1 MKNLRLIL
9 ATGAVAALAGC
20 STVTTMAPIED
31 HAEVVTP
38 SAQSVP
44 VEEGKSTAVA
54 TPYLASEQATDSGRT
69 HTVVAGDTLYNI
81 GVRYGVNPRELAA
94 LNGISDP
101 TAMSL
106 GLVLKIPAS
115 AAKTAQVQTTAPAA
129 ETTVAGEAVVV
140 TAAEEAK
147 PAQEVK
153 PVTVEVAKR
162 LDTPDEAAQREL
174 AEAAKLRQAAAAGT
188 MTIPWP
194 AEGRVIADFTATRNA
209 GIDIAGNLGDPVK
222 VVLDGTVHY
231 VGNGAAKGYGNFVI
245 VKHNVRLPGQGTTPL
260 VTVYGNADKILVKMG
275 ESVRQ
280 GQTIATMG
288 QSDSDRVKLRFE
300 MRQGAPVNPAKY
312 LQAK

>member
-1 MKNLRLIL
+1 MMKLRLIL

-54 TPYLASEQATDSGRT
+54 TPYLANEQATDSGRT

-81 GVRYGVNPRELAA
+81 GVRYDVNPRELAA
-94 LNGISDP
+94 LNGITDP
-101 TAMSL
+101 TTMSL

-115 AAKTAQVQTTAPAA
+115 ATKSAETQTTAPAA
-129 ETTVAGEAVVV
+129 ETTVAGEAVAV
-140 TAAEEAK
+140 TVTEDVK

-174 AEAAKLRQAAAAGT
+174 AEAVKLRQAAAAGT

-194 AEGRVIADFTATRNA
+194 AEGRVIADFTATKNA

-231 VGNGAAKGYGNFVI
+231 VGSGAAKGYGNFVI

-260 VTVYGNADKILVKMG
+260 VTVYGNADQILVKMG

-288 QSDSDRVKLRFE
+288 KSDSDRVKLRFE

-312 LQAK
+312 LEAK